1 MKVENYFKR
10 NTAEIKAL
18 AKLKLK
24 LTKEQEQKIIDL
36 ALNNRYIS
44 FIQKWRGKIIERTF
58 ATRRIKG
65 KVEYQ
70 EVKRFIEGN
79 SLIALRNIDKV
90 YYSMGYSVLWK
101 DNWQRKGYTKDFYNH
116 WWYNNCDSFM
126 LDAYETFNIDDII
139 ALDDNL
145 KYCAYNKTMCNVI
158 FYITKYRQHPKLEML
173 SKLDFSRLDNNEEIL
188 KKLEDKHF
196 CKWLF
201 NQSAKMT
208 QYERR
213 CVAGRD
219 VLLAYKRNID
229 ILDLQRE
236 NVIRS
241 RYREIFSIAKLNKDR
256 TINYLLKNDIDVS
269 SYIDLIRAVKF
280 LKLDLADTKN
290 IYPKDFKY
298 WHDYYSNLYVDSLN
312 AETDNKIS
320 AVAKK
325 YECLLKP
332 LPNLT
337 LLMPTKTNDFIK
349 EGNSLHHCVGR
360 MSYNTKMANDETLI
374 IFIRKSEKVEK
385 PYVTMEYDPH
395 SKKIKQLYADHD
407 ETPCQEVKDII
418 YGAWLPSVKK
428 LRFKEVNT

>member
-24 LTKEQEQKIIDL
+24 ITKEQEQKIIDL
-36 ALNNRYIS
+36 ALKKYRYVS
-44 FIQKWRGKIIERTF
+44 FIQKWRGKIIERVF
-58 ATRRIKG
+58 VTRCRKG

-70 EVKRFIEGN
+70 EIKRFVEGN
-79 SLIALRNIDKV
+79 SLIALRNV
-90 YYSMGYSVLWK
+90 NYAYYACGYTILW
-101 DNWQRKGYTKDFYNH
+101 DDDYTSKGYASDFYNH
-116 WWYNNCDSFM
+116 WWFNNCDGYIFNT
-126 LDAYETFNIDDII
+126 YETFDIDDII
-139 ALDDNL
+139 ALDDSL

-158 FYITKYRQHPKLEML
+158 FYITKYRKCPKLEML
-173 SKLDFSRLDNNEEIL
+173 SKLDFSRLDENEEIL
-188 KKLEDKHF
+188 KQLEDKHF

-213 CVAGRD
+213 YTAGRD

-229 ILDLQRE
+229 ILELQHE
-236 NVIRS
+236 NAIRS
-241 RYREIFSIAKLNKDR
+241 RYREIWSIAKLDKDR
-256 TINYLLKNDIDVS
+256 TIKYLLKNDISVS

-280 LKLDLADTKN
+280 LKLDLTDTKN

-298 WHDYYSNLYVDSLN
+298 WHDYYVKLYGASLN

-325 YECLLKP
+325 YESLLKP
-332 LPNLT
+332 LPKLT
-337 LLMPTKTNDFIK
+337 LLMPTKTDDFIK
-349 EGNSLHHCVGR
+349 EGDSLHHCVGR
-360 MSYNTKMANDETLI
+360 MGYNTKMANDETII
-374 IFIRKSEKVEK
+374 IFVRKSEKVEK

-395 SKKIKQLYADHD
+395 SKKIKQLYAEFDR
-407 ETPCQEVKDII
+407 TPCQEVKDII
-418 YGAWLPSVKK
+418 YGTWLPSVKN
-428 LRFKEVNT
+428 LRFKEVI